1 MRNGTKEENPPSVG
15 GNYAHFVLIVLVVVS
30 IFNFVDRNILAI
42 LSQDIQADLGISD
55 ADMGFLYGTVF
66 ALFYAIFGIPLARF
80 ADVWVRRSIIAG
92 SLFYWSLMTALSG
105 LARSFSALAILRVG
119 VGIGEA
125 TATPATYSMLADYYS
140 PKLRATVISIYSGG
154 FLSEGGLVLSLA
166 DSCSMHGKEHTLQSL
181 THYLI

>member
-1 MRNGTKEENPPSVG
+1 MG
-15 GNYAHFVLIVLVVVS
+15 GSYAHFVLIVLVVVS

-92 SLFYWSLMTALSG
+92 GLFWSLMTALSG

-125 TATPATYSMLADYYS
+125 SYP
-140 PKLRATVISIYSGG
+140 P
-154 FLSEGGLVLSLA
+154 
-166 DSCSMHGKEHTLQSL
+166 
-181 THYLI
+181 LIPC

>member
-1 MRNGTKEENPPSVG
+1 MVNEPKEKKLPAVG
-15 GNYAHFVLIVLVVVS
+15 GVYAHYVLLVLVVVS

-92 SLFYWSLMTALSG
+92 GLF
-105 LARSFSALAILRVG
+105 FG
-119 VGIGEA
+119 V
-125 TATPATYSMLADYYS
+125 
-140 PKLRATVISIYSGG
+140 
-154 FLSEGGLVLSLA
+154 
-166 DSCSMHGKEHTLQSL
+166 
-181 THYLI
+181 